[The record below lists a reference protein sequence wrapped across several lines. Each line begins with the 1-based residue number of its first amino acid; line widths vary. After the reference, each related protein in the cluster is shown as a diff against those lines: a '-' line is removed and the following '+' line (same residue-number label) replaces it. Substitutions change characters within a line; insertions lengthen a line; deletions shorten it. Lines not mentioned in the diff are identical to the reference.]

1 MLRLRILWSFSN
13 RRELLTQTCHSSG
26 VRKNIVRFTKAP
38 ILFNSLQLNK
48 PTQLRNHHPLHTF
61 NATGQRWTIARL
73 ILALHVIPNLT
84 IGAFTVPTKVSVR
97 DGVY

>member
-1 MLRLRILWSFSN
+1 MARTVSKTF
-13 RRELLTQTCHSSG
+13 HSSG
-26 VRKNIVRFTKAP
+26 VRKNQAKLVLCNP
-38 ILFNSLQLNK
+38 LQLNK
-48 PTQLRNHHPLHTF
+48 PAQLRNYHPLHAF

-84 IGAFTVPTKVSVR
+84 IGAFTVPTKVSVG